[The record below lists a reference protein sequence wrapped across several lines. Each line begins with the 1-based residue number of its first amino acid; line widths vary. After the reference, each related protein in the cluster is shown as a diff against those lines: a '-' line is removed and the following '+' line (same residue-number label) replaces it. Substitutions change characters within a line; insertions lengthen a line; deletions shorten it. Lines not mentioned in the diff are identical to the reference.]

1 MQKKRQDGITVF
13 ANINSAILIIKLSC
27 NYKDTINLNRD
38 YANKYGPVMSIYIY
52 KYYALKNI
60 LPSCEIFS

>member
-38 YANKYGPVMSIYIY
+38 YANKYGPVNEYIYINTM
-52 KYYALKNI
+52 L
-60 LPSCEIFS
+60 